1 MKTGSVQKR
10 LRIRVECPETGTVL
24 GDFELTDRQRRRAIS
39 EAKRLGLSLE
49 DYAQWITTRVARR
62 VMEQAPE

>member
-1 MKTGSVQKR
+1 MKKER
-10 LRIRVECPETGTVL
+10 LRIRISCPETGSVL
-24 GDFELTDRQRRRAIS
+24 TDFELTDRQRRRVIS

-62 VMEQAPE
+62 VMEKVPQ